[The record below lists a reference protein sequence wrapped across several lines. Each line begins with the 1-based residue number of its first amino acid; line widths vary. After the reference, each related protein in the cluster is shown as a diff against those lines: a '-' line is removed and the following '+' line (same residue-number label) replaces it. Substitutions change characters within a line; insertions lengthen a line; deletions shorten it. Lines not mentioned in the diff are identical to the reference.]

1 MNWQHLP
8 VVAFDT
14 ETTGLLALEGDRM
27 IEFAAVVLTFDDAG
41 SLASREDFSWLIN
54 PGVPIPRR
62 STEITGITDADVA
75 AAPTFNHLAEQ
86 IFKLLDGAVTIAH
99 NYSFDRGFL
108 SAEFERSE
116 LYWPNPIAEIDTLE
130 LSKRCFPEART
141 HKLSDLARRTD
152 VVLEGAHRATND
164 AAACGLA
171 FGNLAKRAAL
181 EDDLQ
186 HLLDWSGGI
195 GRTPTTAPFTL
206 NECNQPIFT
215 DGEFKDSPVVEHPI
229 HLAWMLH
236 AKRKTAHGWTFS
248 FDDATRAWVRR
259 FLDVRCA
266 GGMTANA
273 KSVRTQDWGLTSCI
287 SPTERGD
294 R

>member
-1 MNWQHLP
+1 LNWQNLP

-14 ETTGLLALEGDRM
+14 ETTGLMALEGDRM
-27 IEFAAVVLTFDDAG
+27 IEFAAVVLTFDDTG

-75 AAPTFNHLAEQ
+75 DAPTFDQVAEK
-86 IFKLLDGAVTIAH
+86 IFQLLDGAVTIAH

-152 VVLEGAHRATND
+152 VILEGAHRATND

-171 FGNLAKRAAL
+171 FGNLAKKASL

-195 GRTPTTAPFTL
+195 GRTPVTSPFTL

-215 DGEFKDSPVVEHPI
+215 DGEYKDSPVVEHPI

-236 AKRKTAHGWTFS
+236 AKRKTTHGWTFS

-259 FLDVRCA
+259 FLDVRCS

-273 KSVRTQDWGLTSCI
+273 KSVRAQDWGLTSCI
-287 SPTERGD
+287 SPATRSD